1 MNIPAP
7 ESLSG
12 VAETVPGLPMAVFE
26 RQARLCQALADPKRL
41 AIIHLL
47 RNGEQSVGQL
57 VAALGVRQP
66 NVSQHLMILRDLGV
80 VTARRA
86 GNVMRYQLAHP
97 AIGQACDLVR
107 QVLIE
112 QEDPGAGGT
121 DA

>member
-1 MNIPAP
+1 
-7 ESLSG
+7 
-12 VAETVPGLPMAVFE
+12 MALFE

-47 RNGEQSVGQL
+47 RDGERSVGEL

-66 NVSQHLMILRDLGV
+66 NVSQHLMILRELGV

-86 GNVMRYQLAHP
+86 GNVMRYRLAHP

-107 QVLIE
+107 QVLAE
-112 QEDPGAGGT
+112 QEVIEGGEA